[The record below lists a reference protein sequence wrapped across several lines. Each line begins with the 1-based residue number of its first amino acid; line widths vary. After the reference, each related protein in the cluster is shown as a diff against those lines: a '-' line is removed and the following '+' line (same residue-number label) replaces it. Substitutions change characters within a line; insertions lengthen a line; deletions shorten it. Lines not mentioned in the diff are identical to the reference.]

1 MGINVKS
8 FSWVNRKKEINK
20 LGKFR
25 KKLTRCSCEWDLQI
39 QCEPLRWCGSWKVL
53 PSGCAGHPGG
63 RWVLD
68 RVGHRSA
75 VWDPDQVTGRT
86 LTPAQFQ
93 AGCLRAACHWSPR
106 SDIHYLSHQPDM
118 SSRSGAGSL
127 LPPPS
132 PSTWLG
138 LLRALS
144 EHISKA
150 NDRMWRAWAR
160 QGWVSRTISSVLG
173 GERNYLLKEKVLERM
188 LGWETGAR
196 FWNPVLLPTT
206 IY

>member
-1 MGINVKS
+1 MRPSNSVWAPEVMWLLKGAAFRVRRSPRWEMGP
-8 FSWVNRKKEINK
+8 
-20 LGKFR
+20 G
-25 KKLTRCSCEWDLQI
+25 
-39 QCEPLRWCGSWKVL
+39 
-53 PSGCAGHPGG
+53 PGG
-63 RWVLD
+63 APFCCVGPWS
-68 RVGHRSA
+68 GHRQNP
-75 VWDPDQVTGRT
+75 DPCTISGWV
-86 LTPAQFQ
+86 FES
-93 AGCLRAACHWSPR
+93 CLPLVSSPH